1 MNNVWTNG
9 CFDVLH
15 IGHIK
20 LFEYAKTLGNKLTV
34 GIDSD
39 SRVKELKGNSRPINN
54 EKNRLEFLLSI
65 KYIDQV
71 VIFSSEEDLCNQL
84 IKNHID
90 TIVIGDDYKYKRVV
104 GQDIVDNIVFFQKI
118 RNLSTTN
125 ILEFIK

>member
-1 MNNVWTNG
+1 LNNIWTNG

-20 LFEYAKTLGNKLTV
+20 LFEYAKALGNKLIV

-39 SRVKELKGNSRPINN
+39 SRVKQLKGNGRPINN
-54 EKNRLEFLLSI
+54 EKDRLEFLLSI

-90 TIVIGDDYKYKRVV
+90 TIVIGDDYKHKRVV
-104 GQDIVDNIVFFQKI
+104 GQDIIDNIVFFQKI
-118 RNLSTTN
+118 KNLSTTN
-125 ILEFIK
+125 ILGSIK

>member
-1 MNNVWTNG
+1 
-9 CFDVLH
+9 VLH

-20 LFEYAKTLGNKLTV
+20 LFEYAKALGNKLTV

-118 RNLSTTN
+118 KNLSTTN
-125 ILEFIK
+125 ILGSIK